1 MTVARRREQGNGS
14 RMTEARR
21 RELRM
26 QSDQR
31 MNPLGERE
39 RGKGQKKERA
49 REMRKSEREGH

>member
-31 MNPLGERE
+31 MNLLGKRE
-39 RGKGQKKERA
+39 RGKGQKEGLGKRERVKV
-49 REMRKSEREGH
+49 R

>member
-39 RGKGQKKERA
+39 RGKGQKKGLG
-49 REMRKSEREGH
+49 K